1 MKNRQRTT
9 DNGPSSLVDRADRL
23 SGVGSKSEAPEQ
35 AARTGD
41 AQKWWAL
48 ISVAFGAFMAP
59 LDSSVVNTVLPI
71 VAREFQADVLLIE
84 WVVLAYLLSL
94 SALLLIGGRLGD
106 LFGDKRLY
114 VGGFALFSLSSMLC
128 GLATG
133 VGTLIAARVL
143 QAIGGAM
150 LIAIGPAIL
159 TRSFPASQR
168 GQALGIQAS
177 VVYIGL
183 TVGPGLGGAI
193 ASTLGW
199 RWVFFINLPI
209 GVAAIGVALAV
220 LRGGQTRTQS
230 GRFDFSGAASFTV
243 TLFTFA
249 LALSRG
255 AAWGWTSPLVLGSAA
270 VSVGAASLFLTT
282 ALRSPNP
289 FFDLRLFRHRLF
301 AAATV
306 SALLNYMAANTAA
319 FLTPFFLIQ
328 AKQMAPSH
336 AGALLMAMP
345 LIMAVV
351 APVSGWLSDRIGSR
365 IPTVTGMV
373 CLASGLWFLGRLGLE
388 ASDQQIILRLG
399 VVGLGIG
406 LFTSPNNSAIMG
418 AVPRTYQGLASG
430 IVGTARTLGM
440 LLGVAVSGSLFGSEV
455 RQLLDVLGREPLA
468 VAGAYRY
475 AVRIGAGIALAGA
488 FTSLIRGVGFSNEK
502 PTTDNLQFQTDN
514 RQLKTDK
521 RSSLIGYRL
530 SV

>member
-1 MKNRQRTT
+1 MAGFSASPTAPIPSTRTP
-9 DNGPSSLVDRADRL
+9 G
-23 SGVGSKSEAPEQ
+23 
-35 AARTGD
+35 AR
-41 AQKWWAL
+41 KWWAL

-71 VAREFQADVLLIE
+71 VAREFRADVLLIE

-114 VGGFALFSLSSMLC
+114 VGGFALFTGSSMLC
-128 GLATG
+128 GLAAG

-159 TRSFPASQR
+159 TRAFPASQR

-209 GVAAIGVALAV
+209 GVAAIVVSLAV
-220 LRGGQTRTQS
+220 LQGGQTHTPAR
-230 GRFDFSGAASFTV
+230 RFDFPGAASFTV
-243 TLFTFA
+243 ALLAFT

-255 AAWGWTSPLVLGSAA
+255 TARGWTSLTVLASAG
-270 VSVGAASLFLTT
+270 VSAGAAISFLTIE
-282 ALRSPNP
+282 LRSPSP

-301 AAATV
+301 AASTV

-328 AKQMAPSH
+328 ATEMSPSH
-336 AGALLMAMP
+336 AGSLLMAMP
-345 LIMAVV
+345 LIMAMV
-351 APVSGWLSDRIGSR
+351 APMSGWLSDRIGSR
-365 IPTVTGMV
+365 IPTASGMV
-373 CLASGLWFLGRLGLE
+373 CLAIGLWFLGRLGLGV
-388 ASDQQIILRLG
+388 SDQQIILRLG
-399 VVGLGIG
+399 LVGLGIG

-418 AVPRTYQGLASG
+418 AVPRTHQGLASG

-440 LLGVAVSGSLFGSEV
+440 LLGVAISGSLFGSEV
-455 RQLLDVLGREPLA
+455 RQLLPVTGRESLA
-468 VAGAYRY
+468 VAGAYAY
-475 AVRIGAGIALAGA
+475 AMSIGAGTALAGA
-488 FTSLIRGVGFSNEK
+488 FTSLIRGAGSANEKPTPSIFK
-502 PTTDNLQFQTDN
+502 PTTDN
-514 RQLKTDK
+514 
-521 RSSLIGYRL
+521 
-530 SV
+530 